1 MNDVL
6 EALID
11 LHGLPA
17 VLNAI
22 AQICSDK
29 AEHIAVNWQDTAT
42 AKVWVNHMMRID
54 NLARKLEA

>member
-11 LHGLPA
+11 RHGLPA

-29 AEHIAVNWQDTAT
+29 AEHIAVNWQDATT
-42 AKVWVNHMMRID
+42 AKVWVNHMMCVD